1 MAATITDTLKKELL
15 DDLYASYTG
24 KLQDG
29 AIPAVAPDNY
39 YIGIGKA
46 EQWQTAGVPPVPNP
60 STNDVNQFQSSLQ
73 SVKKVQDV
81 SYVIPRVN
89 WSAGSIYTPWD
100 NNNSS
105 DTTFGTLNDIV
116 GAYYVITD
124 QNNVYICIQ
133 QGISN
138 TGVVSNSLNK
148 PTGITSAVFETGD
161 GYTWKFMYNV
171 GVFNAQRYLT
181 SNYIPVE
188 RVPSPT
194 EVGGKPIA
202 ELSASRAEQYILQN
216 DAIPGQVIG
225 VAVDSSGIGYPS
237 NTTISVLVNVQGNNP
252 TDVARA
258 YARTDNNGKI
268 FQCIMKSKYDL
279 NEYEFGAGYDK
290 TTWALPNADSSGT
303 GTGAVLR
310 PIVDLN
316 PGGMGADPRNDLN
329 SSALMY
335 TARLVGNEYEI
346 FNVQNDFRQIG
357 LIENPTKDSAAPAPL
372 TSLVAS
378 AMKKLYI
385 NPTNVDK
392 TTIGVD
398 AIVYEVANPENQAI
412 VDYYQEVSA
421 TEAII
426 HCHQTLYTGWEEF
439 TNVDGTAIQIG
450 SNTGTSIINP
460 EGGPMLRYAGMD
472 NFSGEVLY
480 IDNRVPIERDA
491 NQTEDIKIIID
502 L

>member
-1 MAATITDTLKKELL
+1 MAATITDILKKELL
-15 DDLYASYTG
+15 TDLYSSFTG
-24 KLQDG
+24 KLQDSD
-29 AIPAVAPDNY
+29 IPAVAPDNY

-46 EQWQTAGVPPVPNP
+46 EQWTTAGVAPIPTP
-60 STNDVNQFQSSLQ
+60 STNDVIQFQSSLQ
-73 SVKKVQDV
+73 SVKKVADV

-89 WSAGSIYTPWD
+89 WSAGSIYTAWD
-100 NNNSS
+100 NTNSS
-105 DTTFGTLNDIV
+105 DTTFGSLNDII
-116 GAYYVITD
+116 GAYYVIND

-133 QGISN
+133 QGVSN
-138 TGVVSNSLNK
+138 TGVVLNSLNK
-148 PTGITSAVFETGD
+148 PTGITSAVFSTGD
-161 GYTWKFMYNV
+161 GYSWKFMYNV
-171 GVFNAQRYLT
+171 GVYNAQRYLT
-181 SNYIPVE
+181 SNYVPVE
-188 RVPSPT
+188 RIPAPD
-194 EVGGKPIA
+194 EIGGKPIA
-202 ELSASRAEQYILQN
+202 ELSASRAGQYALQN
-216 DAIPGQVIG
+216 AAIPGQVIG

-237 NTTISVLVNVQGNNP
+237 NSNISIQVKVEGDNA
-252 TDVARA
+252 TDQAYA

-279 NEYEFGAGYDK
+279 NVYEFGAGYGK
-290 TTWALPNADSSGT
+290 TTWATLNADSSGT

-329 SSALMY
+329 TSALMY
-335 TARLVGNEYEI
+335 TVRLVGNEFEV

-357 LIENPTKDSAAPAPL
+357 LIENPTKDSASPAPL
-372 TSLVAS
+372 TSLVAA

-385 NPTNVDK
+385 NPTDVDK

-412 VDYYQEVSA
+412 VDYYEEVSA

-426 HCHQTLYTGWEEF
+426 HCHQNLYTGWEEF
-439 TNVDGTAIQIG
+439 TDVDGTAIAIG
-450 SNTGTSIINP
+450 SNTGTSIAP
-460 EGGPMLRYAGMD
+460 TSGPMLRYGDMD
-472 NFSGEVLY
+472 NFSGKVLY

>member
-1 MAATITDTLKKELL
+1 
-15 DDLYASYTG
+15 
-24 KLQDG
+24 
-29 AIPAVAPDNY
+29 
-39 YIGIGKA
+39 
-46 EQWQTAGVPPVPNP
+46 
-60 STNDVNQFQSSLQ
+60 
-73 SVKKVQDV
+73 
-81 SYVIPRVN
+81 VIPRVN

-100 NNNSS
+100 NTNSS
-105 DTTFGTLNDIV
+105 DTTFGGLNDII

-133 QGISN
+133 QGMSN
-138 TGVVSNSLNK
+138 TGVVLNSLNK

-171 GVFNAQRYLT
+171 GVYNAQRYLT

-188 RVPSPT
+188 RVPEPNQ
-194 EVGGKPIA
+194 VGGKPVA
-202 ELSASRAEQYILQN
+202 ELSASRAEQYALQN
-216 DAIPGQVIG
+216 AAIAGQVIG
-225 VAVDSSGIGYPS
+225 VAIDSSGVGYPKNS
-237 NTTISVLVNVQGNNP
+237 SISVQVYLQGDNP
-252 TDVARA
+252 SDVAYA

-268 FQCIMKSKYDL
+268 FQCVMKSKYDL
-279 NEYEFGAGYDK
+279 NTYEFGAGYNM
-290 TTWALPNADSSGT
+290 TAWATPNVDST
-303 GTGAVLR
+303 GTGSGVQLR

-316 PGGMGADPRNDLN
+316 PGGMGADPINDLN

-335 TARLVGNEYEI
+335 TARLIGNEYDT

-357 LIENPTKDSAAPAPL
+357 LIENPTKDSASPAL
-372 TSLVAS
+372 VTDLVAS
-378 AMKKLYI
+378 AMKRLYI

-398 AIVYEVANPENQAI
+398 AIVFEVAHPEKQAI
-412 VDYYQEVSA
+412 VDYYQPVSA

-426 HCHQTLYTGWEEF
+426 HCHQTLATGWQEF
-439 TNVDGTAIQIG
+439 TDVTGTAIQIG
-450 SNTGTSIINP
+450 SNVGTSIAP
-460 EGGPMLRYAGMD
+460 ALASEDMLRSGGMD

-480 IDNRVPIERDA
+480 IDNRVAIERDA